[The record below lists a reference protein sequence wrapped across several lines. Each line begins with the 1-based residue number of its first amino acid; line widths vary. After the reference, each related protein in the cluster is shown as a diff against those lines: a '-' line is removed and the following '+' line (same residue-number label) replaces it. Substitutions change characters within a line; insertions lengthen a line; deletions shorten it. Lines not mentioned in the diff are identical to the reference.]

1 MFEMDI
7 SFAKREVVPAESS
20 PTELHAIVAMASNR
34 VIGREGKLPWHLPE
48 DLKFFKR
55 TTLGHPILMG
65 RNTYE
70 SIGRPLPGRKNIVL
84 SSTMEPSEGV
94 KVIRDLSELPSVSDG
109 AEKVFV
115 IGGARLFAELLPQCS
130 QLFLTWID
138 QPYVGDVLLPPF
150 ELWFD
155 LKEILGSGDGYEFRR
170 YERNQS
176 PGN

>member
-1 MFEMDI
+1 
-7 SFAKREVVPAESS
+7 
-20 PTELHAIVAMASNR
+20 MASNR

-84 SSTMEPSEGV
+84 SSTMAPTEGV
-94 KVIRDLSELPSVSDG
+94 EVIRNLSDLQIACAG

-115 IGGARLFAELLPQCS
+115 IGGARLFADLLPQCS
-130 QLFLTWID
+130 QLYLTWIV
-138 QPYVGDVLLPPF
+138 QPYVGVVLLPPF

-176 PGN
+176 LGN